1 MIKAPKNILSIKA
14 EIADF
19 YGKEVIVHVDMG
31 RNRTSDYTGR
41 LTGLYPALFTVTP
54 DDKNYRGKTS
64 YSYSEILCVEVK
76 VRAR

>member
-1 MIKAPKNILSIKA
+1 MIKAPKNLHSIKQ
-14 EIADF
+14 EISCY
-19 YGKEVIVHVDMG
+19 YGKDVVVHVDMG
-31 RNRTSDYTGR
+31 RNRTADFTGR

-64 YSYSEILCVEVK
+64 YSYSEILCGEVK

>member
-1 MIKAPKNILSIKA
+1 MIKKPKNIRLVKE

-19 YGKEVIVHVDMG
+19 YGKEVRVHVDMG
-31 RNRTSDYTGR
+31 RNRTADFTGR

-64 YSYSEILCVEVK
+64 YSYSEILCGEVK

>member
-54 DDKNYRGKTS
+54 DDKNYRDKTS
-64 YSYSEILCVEVK
+64 YSYSEILCGEVK

>member
-1 MIKAPKNILSIKA
+1 MIKAPKNIGSIKA

-31 RNRTSDYTGR
+31 RNRTADYTGR

-64 YSYSEILCVEVK
+64 YSYSEILCGEVK

>member
-1 MIKAPKNILSIKA
+1 MIKAPKNIRSIRE

-19 YGKEVIVHVDMG
+19 YGKNVHVHVDMG
-31 RNRTSDYTGR
+31 RNRTADYTGK

-64 YSYSEILCVEVK
+64 YSYSEILCGEVK
-76 VRAR
+76 IRAK

>member
-1 MIKAPKNILSIKA
+1 MIKAPKNINSVRE

-19 YGKEVIVHVDMG
+19 YGEEVSVHVDMG
-31 RNRTSDYTGR
+31 RNRTADFTGR

-64 YSYSEILCVEVK
+64 YSYSEILCGEVK

>member
-1 MIKAPKNILSIKA
+1 MIKAPKNINSVRK

-19 YGKEVIVHVDMG
+19 YGKEVSVHVDMG
-31 RNRTSDYTGR
+31 RNRTANFTGR

-64 YSYSEILCVEVK
+64 YSYSEILCGEVK

>member
-1 MIKAPKNILSIKA
+1 MIKAPKNIRSIRE

-19 YGKEVIVHVDMG
+19 YGKSVHVHVDMG
-31 RNRTSDYTGR
+31 RNRTADYTGK

-64 YSYSEILCVEVK
+64 YSYSEILCGEVK
-76 VRAR
+76 IRAK